1 MAFRIGHNRIALGHH
16 LDDLVETLLMNMFH
30 HGNISTMAPRVEFFD
45 GQLAVVRPLATIL
58 EDEAREY
65 AASQQFIDPA
75 CRCPGKMAFVRR
87 DTKAFIRE
95 IEALVPDVKRNLYR
109 VLSR

>member
-1 MAFRIGHNRIALGHH
+1 MAFRTGHNKITLGHH

-45 GQLAVVRPLATIL
+45 GQLSLVRPLATVL
-58 EDEAREY
+58 EDETRAY
-65 AASQQFIDPA
+65 AASQQFVDPA

-87 DTKAFIRE
+87 DTKAFIAELERH
-95 IEALVPDVKRNLYR
+95 VPDVKRNLYR